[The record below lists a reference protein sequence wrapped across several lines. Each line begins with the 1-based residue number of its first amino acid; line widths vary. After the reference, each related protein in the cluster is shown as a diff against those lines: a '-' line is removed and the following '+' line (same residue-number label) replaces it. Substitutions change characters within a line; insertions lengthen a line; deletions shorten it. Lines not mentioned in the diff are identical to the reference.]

1 MSGSGP
7 NRPVIVVASAAAGP
21 VERAVLAGI
30 EEEGVPFVVER
41 VADGDA
47 VELARTA
54 ALRSPL
60 GVGVGIDVSGGVC
73 VQPEK
78 VADPVPELVALPT
91 AGARTGRTLGH
102 DAARICVGL
111 PLKGAAG
118 G

>member
-1 MSGSGP
+1 VSGSGP
-7 NRPVIVVASAAAGP
+7 SRPVIVVASAAMGP

-60 GVGVGIDVSGGVC
+60 GVGVGIDASGGVC

-78 VADPVPELVALPT
+78 VADPVPELVALP
-91 AGARTGRTLGH
+91 AGTHTGRTLGH